1 MLHQLLFIFSKNLFL
16 SSSPS
21 TNATPAVVYFFK
33 ELISFVGSLNKCHT
47 SCLFF
52 QRTYFFH
59 WLPRQMPHQLF
70 IFSKNAFLSLA
81 PSTNATPAAVYFF
94 KERISFIGSLY
105 KCYTSCCLF
114 FQRTHFFHWLPLQML
129 HQLLFIFSK
138 NAFLSLAPF
147 TNATP
152 AAVYFFKERI
162 SFIGSLDKCHTS
174 CLFFQ
179 RTRFF
184 HWLPL
189 QMPHQL
195 LFIFSKNSF
204 LSLAPLTP
212 VFSTL

>member
-21 TNATPAVVYFFK
+21 TNDTPAVVYFFK

-81 PSTNATPAAVYFF
+81 SSTNATPAAVYFF

-114 FQRTHFFHWLPLQML
+114 FQRTHFFHWLPRQMP
-129 HQLLFIFSK
+129 HQLFIFSK
-138 NAFLSLAPF
+138 NAFLSLASS

-152 AAVYFFKERI
+152 AAVYFFKELI
-162 SFIGSLDKCHTS
+162 SFVGSLDTS
-174 CLFFQ
+174 IFNALI
-179 RTRFF
+179 F
-184 HWLPL
+184 HNFML
-189 QMPHQL
+189 QSGQCGVPYASNE
-195 LFIFSKNSF
+195 SKDR
-204 LSLAPLTP
+204 
-212 VFSTL
+212 